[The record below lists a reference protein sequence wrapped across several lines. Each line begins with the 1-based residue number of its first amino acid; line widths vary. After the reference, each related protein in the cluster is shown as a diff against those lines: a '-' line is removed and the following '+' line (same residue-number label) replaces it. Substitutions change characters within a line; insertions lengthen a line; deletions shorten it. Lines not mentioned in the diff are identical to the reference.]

1 MLSEKAK
8 QQLEEIRIRE
18 NRPLELLIGT
28 EHFFVSQNGQ
38 LQMFS
43 EQAYRPSHEVCKR
56 FLERITNYSLYSMEE
71 QLKRGYITVAGGHR
85 IGLAGRTILEKGE
98 VKGIRDITGFNIRIA
113 KEIKGSAQSLIKK
126 ITSANKKTI
135 DSTLIIAPPQ
145 FGKTTLIRDMARCI
159 SYGVYDEHS
168 DLAVYGQQLLTS
180 KKVAIIDERSE
191 IAACYKGVPTFDVGP
206 RTDVMDACPKAEG
219 IMMMIRSMS
228 PEVMI
233 VDEIGR
239 AEDVYALQE
248 ASHAGIKMIATVHG
262 YSLQDVYKRPL
273 LKGLIDEHTFQFAI
287 ELKRDEQGFMHRV
300 IPIMQW
306 MKQNIAVTH

>member
-28 EHFFVSQNGQ
+28 EHFFVNQNGELQ
-38 LQMFS
+38 LFS
-43 EQAYRPSHEVCKR
+43 EHAYRPSHDVCKR

-71 QLKRGYITVAGGHR
+71 QLKRGYITVTGGHR

-113 KEIKGSAQSLIKK
+113 KEIRGTALSLIKK
-126 ITSANKKTI
+126 ITSENKKTI
-135 DSTLIIAPPQ
+135 ESTLIIAPPQ

-159 SYGVYDEHS
+159 SYGVYEEQS
-168 DLAVYGQQLLTS
+168 DFAVYEQSLLTS

-262 YSLQDVYKRPL
+262 YSLQDIYKRPL
-273 LKGLIDEHTFQFAI
+273 LKGLIDEQTFQYAI
-287 ELKRDEQGFMHRV
+287 ELKRDDHGFMHRV
-300 IPIMQW
+300 IPIKQW
-306 MKQNIAVTH
+306 LKQLLTVTH